1 MEPHEVEFKKKI
13 ITSADKLYANKQSI
27 LISNPDN
34 KEIAF
39 KFDTSGID

>member
-27 LISNPDN
+27 LISNPDD
-34 KEIAF
+34 KEIEFRFETTA
-39 KFDTSGID
+39 IN